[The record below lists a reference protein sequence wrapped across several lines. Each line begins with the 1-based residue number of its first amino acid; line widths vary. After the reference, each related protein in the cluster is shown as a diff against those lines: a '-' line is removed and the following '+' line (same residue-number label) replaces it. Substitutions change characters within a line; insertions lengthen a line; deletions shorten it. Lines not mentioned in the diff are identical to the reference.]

1 MRERLVSDL
10 FTPINFIESNPLD
23 KIKIVTIYLGNSCNF
38 DCVYCDR
45 GYIDNLGGQNLNGDT
60 ARDLQEFFLWADSLP
75 NKIQYVSFHGGE
87 PLLFIKRME
96 EVMQW
101 LYPLALKN
109 NWIIS
114 LTTNGSLVKECEWF
128 FRKYKGNLQATV
140 SYDFTFQEQNRE
152 SFDVL
157 EMAKILNET
166 CKQWQWQVVVPID
179 DPKSFSFNYIKD
191 IVTTCYKTNCKV
203 VNMIPLRHKRGK
215 DKFNVIIDQ
224 VNLPQFLD
232 AFLQFIQI
240 LYIKKITVFID
251 GCYTDIDKAYFAE
264 HNKLILS
271 PDGFIYPE
279 FDFLE
284 YKIKNARIGNWKNKE
299 IWRNQGDS
307 GRIHDSCLSC
317 SKRPSC
323 GLKYLYKLFDVQP
336 MGKCKE
342 FYTYMDYA
350 IIHNAKLKEKKT
362 VLEWI
367 GIRED
372 FPINE

>member
-1 MRERLVSDL
+1 MKERSVSDL
-10 FTPINFIESNPLD
+10 LNPINIVNPNPLD
-23 KIKIVTIYLGNSCNF
+23 KIKIVTIYLGNACNF

-45 GYIDNLGGQNLNGDT
+45 GYIDSLGGQNLNGRT
-60 ARDLQEFFLWADSLP
+60 ANDLCEFFEWADSIP
-75 NKIQYVSFHGGE
+75 NQIQHVSFHGGE

-101 LYPLALKN
+101 LHPLANKN
-109 NWIIS
+109 GWRIS

-128 FRKYKGNLQATV
+128 FRKYSGDLQATV

-166 CKQWQWQVVVPID
+166 CRQWKWQAVIPVD
-179 DPKSFSFNYIKD
+179 DPKSFSFDYIKD
-191 IVTTCYKTNCKV
+191 IVTTCYKTNCRV
-203 VNMIPLRHKRGK
+203 INVIPLRHKRGK
-215 DKFNVIIDQ
+215 DKFDVIIDRID
-224 VNLPQFLD
+224 LPQFLD
-232 AFLQFIQI
+232 IFLQFIQI

-251 GCYTDIDKAYFAE
+251 GCYTEVDKAYFAE

-284 YKIKNARIGNWKNKE
+284 YKTENARIGNWRDKQ
-299 IWRNQGDS
+299 IWKNQGDL
-307 GRIHDSCLSC
+307 GRIPDGCASCN
-317 SKRPSC
+317 KRPSC
-323 GLKYLYKLFDVQP
+323 GLKYLYKLFDVAP
-336 MGKCKE
+336 AGKCKE

-350 IIHNAKLKEKKT
+350 IMHNAKLSQQKSILHW
-362 VLEWI
+362 V
-367 GIRED
+367 GID
-372 FPINE
+372 DKFNINE